1 MISLFKNI
9 FCHSSLFLMLSF
21 KNKGINKINKI
32 EFLKDGLYD
41 KIYKS
46 H

>member
-9 FCHSSLFLMLSF
+9 FYHSSLFLMLSF
-21 KNKGINKINKI
+21 KNKGINTINKI
-32 EFLKDGLYD
+32 GFLKDGLYD

-46 H
+46 N